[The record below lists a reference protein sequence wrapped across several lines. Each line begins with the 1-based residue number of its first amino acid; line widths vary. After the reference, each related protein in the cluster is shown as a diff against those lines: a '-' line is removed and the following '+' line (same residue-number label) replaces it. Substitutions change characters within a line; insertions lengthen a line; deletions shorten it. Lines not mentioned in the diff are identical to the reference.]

1 VSDSLDDWGGAE
13 FVLAA
18 DRLDT
23 PDVIEAA
30 DPGDMLRQVAS
41 AAAGIRIALRSCLE
55 TDLSGFTPDA
65 RPRAIVVAGQGDAG
79 IAGEMLAAVVGPG
92 SPVQIVAWPTG
103 RLPGWVGAADVVIAV
118 SGPGPA
124 AETLAVATEAAR
136 RGCRLA
142 GVGLPDSP
150 LHRITEQARAAF
162 VPIVPAA
169 PATSPQPSMPQ
180 PSMPQPSAPQPSML
194 TRSML
199 WALAIPPLVIAER
212 LGVARIGP
220 DAYEQTARRLEEV
233 SHQCRPA
240 SESFVNPGKSLALDL
255 VGTLPLV
262 WGTSALSEVAA
273 RRFAALL
280 SENAK
285 YPAIAGVLPEVA
297 QNQIAA
303 FDGPFAPSARP
314 PADPTHNV
322 GRADP
327 ADPFGRADP
336 ADPFGRADPADPFG
350 RADPADPF
358 GRSGRTSDPIG
369 HSSPTDP
376 TGMEDLASWDLDY
389 DTGPGQA
396 SGFTPL
402 RLVLI
407 SDPDADQRVASQLR
421 AVAELAAQRGIG
433 LSELAMDGEHPLV
446 RLAGVIQLAD
456 YASIYLAI
464 ASGIDPGAVAAI
476 ADLQARI
483 ELPSCGSRG
492 ARCGRCSLPSPP
504 IAASR
509 RRSSSRFCSP
519 GPRPCW
525 PSRCTRLPT
534 PATRCCCWWAAA
546 GPVGRRQMST
556 RSASGA
562 SGTSTGSSCR

>member
-41 AAAGIRIALRSCLE
+41 AAAGVRIALRSCQE

-65 RPRAIVVAGQGDAG
+65 RPRAIVVAGLGDAG
-79 IAGEMLAAVVGPG
+79 IAGEMLAAVVGSG
-92 SPVQIVAWPTG
+92 SPVQIVAWQTG
-103 RLPGWVGAADVVIAV
+103 RLPGWVGAADAVIAV
-118 SGPGPA
+118 SGPGTT

-162 VPIVPAA
+162 VPIAQAPAA
-169 PATSPQPSMPQ
+169 PSPQPSMLQPSMPQ
-180 PSMPQPSAPQPSML
+180 PSMPQPSML

-199 WALAIPPLVIAER
+199 WALVIPPLVIAER
-212 LGVARIGP
+212 LGVARIGQ

-285 YPAIAGVLPEVA
+285 YPAIAGVLPEAA

-314 PADPTHNV
+314 PADPTHDL
-322 GRADP
+322 GHTDP
-327 ADPFGRADP
+327 TN
-336 ADPFGRADPADPFG
+336 
-350 RADPADPF
+350 PF
-358 GRSGRTSDPIG
+358 GRSGPADPFDRPGPSDPFDRPDPTHPFGRSGPSDPIG

-376 TGMEDLASWDLDY
+376 NGLEDLPSWDLDY
-389 DTGPGQA
+389 EDTPAGQA

-407 SDPDADQRVASQLR
+407 SDPDADQRVASQQR

-492 ARCGRCSLPSPP
+492 AR
-504 IAASR
+504 
-509 RRSSSRFCSP
+509 
-519 GPRPCW
+519 
-525 PSRCTRLPT
+525 
-534 PATRCCCWWAAA
+534 
-546 GPVGRRQMST
+546 
-556 RSASGA
+556 
-562 SGTSTGSSCR
+562 